1 MDFRFAAGIGFEHDD
16 PWPNVTAPYA
26 GGGGTGSIG
35 RMVRRVGSSGIA
47 PLHGG
52 SRAVSSSQGSHGC
65 GLLHAA
71 ACSTLRV
78 VYVNTAR
85 SDRERTA
92 HSRSV
97 ADNGYASDPSAL
109 LDRLH

>member
-1 MDFRFAAGIGFEHDD
+1 M
-16 PWPNVTAPYA
+16 PYSRMGA
-26 GGGGTGSIG
+26 LDLPSLARLTLRYHRIRRRGTGSIG

-92 HSRSV
+92 HSRKV
-97 ADNGYASDPSAL
+97 ADNGYARDLSAL
-109 LDRLH
+109 LDRVH